1 MSTIAVRSPKETSP
15 KPFDR
20 AVLHLVNTSINRN
33 ESNLLQL
40 FHGSS
45 TRLFRFSTFFCAFDP
60 NRRSPLNI
68 VQRPCVI
75 HIRSRPAIVTSTGD
89 CKSKVVL
96 QTRIPPNFIP
106 AGRRAQVRSI
116 LELRFC
122 VRAKIILVSTDGD
135 QVLSPLLPPQY
146 CALPR
151 KVDQLAAA
159 VLVASSTLRRPAATH
174 HRRHHEE
181 HSLNSVC

>member
-20 AVLHLVNTSINRN
+20 AVLHLVNTSINHN

-45 TRLFRFSTFFCAFDP
+45 TRLFRFSTFFCALDP

-68 VQRPCVI
+68 VQRSCVI

-122 VRAKIILVSTDGD
+122 ESENHPSVNRRRS
-135 QVLSPLLPPQY
+135 SPVTT
-146 CALPR
+146 A
-151 KVDQLAAA
+151 AAA
-159 VLVASSTLRRPAATH
+159 VLRAATKGRPT
-174 HRRHHEE
+174 RRCCPCRVVDPQAPRRNT
-181 HSLNSVC
+181 SPSPP